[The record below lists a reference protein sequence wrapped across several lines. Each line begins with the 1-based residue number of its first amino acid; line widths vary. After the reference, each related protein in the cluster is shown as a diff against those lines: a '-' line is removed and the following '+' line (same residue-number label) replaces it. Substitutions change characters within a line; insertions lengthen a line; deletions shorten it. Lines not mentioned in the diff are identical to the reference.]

1 MKMSYI
7 NQKNHAPQLLGLAL
21 ATIVLT
27 TLVVRPVHSVTQ
39 QRAASALGPQ
49 GQTKRRR
56 VQSITQRQLDRV
68 GQNNKAT
75 GYPAQP
81 QTPAS
86 KANGKIAFNR
96 YTGEVTAIFT
106 MNADGSEVTQIT
118 DNQYFNFAPAWSPDG
133 TKIAFDTSRNNGDS
147 EIYLMNADGSNQA
160 GFSPPAFGIDA
171 AWSPDGKK
179 IVYWQDYVGIIY
191 VMDAD
196 GSNRKQ
202 ITKGD
207 DFDL

>member
-1 MKMSYI
+1 MFSTNY
-7 NQKNHAPQLLGLAL
+7 QKNHARQLLGLAL
-21 ATIVLT
+21 TTIVLT
-27 TLVVRPVHSVTQ
+27 TLVVSQARSATQ

-56 VQSITQRQLDRV
+56 VQSIIQRQLDRV
-68 GQNNKAT
+68 GRNNKAT
-75 GYPAQP
+75 GYAAQP

-106 MNADGSEVTQIT
+106 MNTDGSDVKQIT
-118 DNQYFNFAPAWSPDG
+118 DNQYFNFDPAWSPDG

-179 IVYWQDYVGIIY
+179 IAYWQDYVGIIF
-191 VMDAD
+191 VMNAD
-196 GSNRKQ
+196 GSNQKAL
-202 ITKGD
+202 TNGD
-207 DFDL
+207 AF